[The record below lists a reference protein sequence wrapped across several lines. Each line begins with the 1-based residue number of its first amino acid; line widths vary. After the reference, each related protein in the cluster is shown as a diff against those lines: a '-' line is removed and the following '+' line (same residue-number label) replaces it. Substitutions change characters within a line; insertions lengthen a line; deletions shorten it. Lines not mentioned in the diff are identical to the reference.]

1 MKTKLA
7 IALAA
12 SLGICTVAST
22 PYAAE
27 VPVENRELS
36 QRDQRT
42 LKEIIDSIRRV
53 VSPSAA
59 SPIASTISSNPR
71 HVSEKQKEGF
81 RETEFVLPYGITVG
95 ALVKISDPSAPY
107 IISSNGFL
115 TDTSFFSDTGTG
127 AYAVGN
133 FLGVAQKYLQEYNL
147 VILDHPTSSTF
158 IAANG
163 EPSFGGIEGGD
174 ISTKVAEQLKA
185 DGATSVHLVGVSMG
199 GLDALHAAFRGKGTI
214 DSVIAISAVTDPLD
228 IPAGALRAVT
238 PSGACGKLY
247 RNGSTLN
254 TAIGL
259 GILLKPLLHTLSEY
273 SDASVADICD
283 FFFQTERYQD
293 ESYMREL
300 YAPYIA
306 QKILPDRLPKNTV
319 EYLAQ
324 SNASLIAPHIE
335 VPVFLIYAKGDPAVS
350 RVHYDNFML
359 AATGNDFVQ
368 GNIYRHGGHNGFSAA
383 YGKRWVGCVIQ
394 TNVDYWSAEHVTFD
408 KECF

>member
-12 SLGICTVAST
+12 SLGVCAAVSSPCT
-22 PYAAE
+22 AE

-42 LKEIIDSIRRV
+42 LKEIIDSIDRD
-53 VSPSAA
+53 PSLIAA
-59 SPIASTISSNPR
+59 SAVLSTAFSNPKR
-71 HVSEKQKEGF
+71 VSEKQKEGF
-81 RETEFVLPYGITVG
+81 TETEFVLPYGITVG

-107 IISSNGFL
+107 IISTHGFL
-115 TDTSFFSDTGTG
+115 SDKE
-127 AYAVGN
+127 AHAVGN

-158 IAANG
+158 VAANG
-163 EPSFGGIEGGD
+163 QPSFGGIEGGD
-174 ISTKVAEQLKA
+174 ILIKVAEQIKV

-199 GLDALHAAFRGKGTI
+199 GLGVLHAAFRGKGTI
-214 DSVIAISAVTDPLD
+214 DSVIAISAVTDLLD
-228 IPAGALRAVT
+228 IPAAALRTVT
-238 PSGACGKLY
+238 PDGACGQLY
-247 RNGSTLN
+247 RNSSTLN

-259 GILLKPLLHTLSEY
+259 RILLKPLLHTLHMFPEY
-273 SDASVADICD
+273 KDASVEDVCD

-293 ESYMREL
+293 EEYMKEL
-300 YAPYIA
+300 YAPYIS

-335 VPVFLIYAKGDPAVS
+335 VPVFLVHAADDPAVS
-350 RVHYDNFML
+350 RTHTDDFML
-359 AATGNDFVQ
+359 AARGNVFVQ
-368 GNIYRHGGHNGFSAA
+368 GMILPHGGHNGFTVA
-383 YGKRWVGCVIQ
+383 YGKRWEGCVIQ
-394 TNVDYWSAEHVTFD
+394 TTVDYWSAEHVAFD